1 MLSRRD
7 QTVQVATNSAAKAWH
22 PGHATQRRPAVEHA
36 SSSATLL
43 GGADSAK
50 QAEQEAIGK
59 ELQDARNDERTPR
72 ESRIA
77 QQQPREHRGQRRS
90 SRSGDAGAPGGGGA
104 LVRVDDRGRVRLPG

>member
-43 GGADSAK
+43 GWADSAK
-50 QAEQEAIGK
+50 QAEQEAIVK
-59 ELQDARNDERTPR
+59 ELQGARNAKRIPR
-72 ESRIA
+72 ESRIG
-77 QQQPREHRGQRRS
+77 QQQTREHRGQGRS
-90 SRSGDAGAPGGGGA
+90 SRSGHAGEAGGGGA
-104 LVRVDDRGRVRLPG
+104 

>member
-43 GGADSAK
+43 GGGDSAK
-50 QAEQEAIGK
+50 QAEQEAMVKGLK
-59 ELQDARNDERTPR
+59 DARNDKRIPR
-72 ESRIA
+72 ESRIG
-77 QQQPREHRGQRRS
+77 QQQTREHRGQRRS
-90 SRSGDAGAPGGGGA
+90 SRSGDAGDTGGGGA
-104 LVRVDDRGRVRLPG
+104 LVRIDDRGRVRLPG